1 MAFHIH
7 VLLSTTLHQ
16 IHITKF
22 KNVFR
27 KSGFISV
34 KLVLGRIIHAKPHV
48 SYIMWELNIRR
59 KLAKTQ
65 NFELGGR
72 PLAEHNYAQPQF
84 SG

>member
-34 KLVLGRIIHAKPHV
+34 KLVLGRIIHAKPHHV
-48 SYIMWELNIRR
+48 GTEHQKKNLQKLKILNEGGEGPLVVIFNQLSY
-59 KLAKTQ
+59 
-65 NFELGGR
+65 F
-72 PLAEHNYAQPQF
+72 F
-84 SG
+84 